1 MALITLAAAVVMAL
15 SLSRRLQQPLDRL
28 LAGTQ
33 ALQAGALDHRI
44 ATGSRDEFDHVAQS
58 FNAMARELQSHRAAA
73 DAARHDL
80 EVAVHDRTR
89 ELSAAHDTLKQLDE
103 RRRQLFADLGHELRT
118 PATAIR
124 GEAEIALR
132 GKDKPT
138 AEYRQALGR
147 VISGIDQMTGLIHDL
162 MLIAKAEADQLVMK
176 PTSTDLPALLAE
188 AVDQARTLGA
198 AHRVDVQLDRLGQA
212 VMIVL
217 DNAVRYSP
225 EGASVAVSLRTDP
238 SVATIVV
245 SDAGIGIDADEL
257 PHVFERFVRG
267 QRARAHART
276 APASACRLHSP
287 SCMRMPGRSMCKA
300 SPCAARPFASPCRS
314 LPPTRLNGPCDRMN
328 ILVVEDDA
336 RVADFLL
343 RGLRAEGYRVEL
355 ARNGADG
362 LAMARTTEPAILI
375 LDLMLP
381 GLSGLE
387 LCQTLRAEGH
397 HVPVLILSALGNT
410 ADKVQGLRLGADDY
424 LTKPF
429 AFEELLARIEA
440 LMRRGREQKPRSTLL
455 HVADLTL
462 DLERMSASR
471 AGQTI
476 ALTAKELA
484 LLELLMNS
492 PGRVYSRERI
502 LSNVWGTSQDPLTNV
517 VDVYVRRL
525 RAKIDDGHPLALIKT
540 VRGFGYRLD
549 DVRE

>member
-1 MALITLAAAVVMAL
+1 
-15 SLSRRLQQPLDRL
+15 
-28 LAGTQ
+28 
-33 ALQAGALDHRI
+33 
-44 ATGSRDEFDHVAQS
+44 
-58 FNAMARELQSHRAAA
+58 
-73 DAARHDL
+73 
-80 EVAVHDRTR
+80 
-89 ELSAAHDTLKQLDE
+89 
-103 RRRQLFADLGHELRT
+103 
-118 PATAIR
+118 
-124 GEAEIALR
+124 
-132 GKDKPT
+132 
-138 AEYRQALGR
+138 
-147 VISGIDQMTGLIHDL
+147 
-162 MLIAKAEADQLVMK
+162 
-176 PTSTDLPALLAE
+176 
-188 AVDQARTLGA
+188 
-198 AHRVDVQLDRLGQA
+198 
-212 VMIVL
+212 
-217 DNAVRYSP
+217 
-225 EGASVAVSLRTDP
+225 
-238 SVATIVV
+238 
-245 SDAGIGIDADEL
+245 
-257 PHVFERFVRG
+257 
-267 QRARAHART
+267 
-276 APASACRLHSP
+276 
-287 SCMRMPGRSMCKA
+287 
-300 SPCAARPFASPCRS
+300 
-314 LPPTRLNGPCDRMN
+314 MN

-525 RAKIDDGHPLALIKT
+525 RAKIDEGHPLALIKT

>member
-1 MALITLAAAVVMAL
+1 
-15 SLSRRLQQPLDRL
+15 
-28 LAGTQ
+28 
-33 ALQAGALDHRI
+33 
-44 ATGSRDEFDHVAQS
+44 
-58 FNAMARELQSHRAAA
+58 
-73 DAARHDL
+73 
-80 EVAVHDRTR
+80 
-89 ELSAAHDTLKQLDE
+89 
-103 RRRQLFADLGHELRT
+103 
-118 PATAIR
+118 
-124 GEAEIALR
+124 
-132 GKDKPT
+132 
-138 AEYRQALGR
+138 
-147 VISGIDQMTGLIHDL
+147 
-162 MLIAKAEADQLVMK
+162 
-176 PTSTDLPALLAE
+176 
-188 AVDQARTLGA
+188 
-198 AHRVDVQLDRLGQA
+198 
-212 VMIVL
+212 
-217 DNAVRYSP
+217 
-225 EGASVAVSLRTDP
+225 
-238 SVATIVV
+238 
-245 SDAGIGIDADEL
+245 
-257 PHVFERFVRG
+257 
-267 QRARAHART
+267 
-276 APASACRLHSP
+276 
-287 SCMRMPGRSMCKA
+287 
-300 SPCAARPFASPCRS
+300 
-314 LPPTRLNGPCDRMN
+314 MN

-355 ARNGADG
+355 ARNGTDG

-429 AFEELLARIEA
+429 AFDELIARIEA

-476 ALTAKELA
+476 TLTAKELA

-525 RAKIDDGHPLALIKT
+525 RAKIDEGQPLALIKT

-549 DVRE
+549 DLPE